1 MSERFTAPELSKL
14 YPQAGMHTQWPG
26 KGVAG
31 DPVFDQFFASQVEDM
46 SNLVALEDLNRS
58 AGIALLDKIGP
69 KGMGH
74 GHSFKGMFRN
84 VSAGPTMSNN
94 RLFAGMN
101 RILKWRCAKKSAD
114 HQN

>member
-1 MSERFTAPELSKL
+1 MKHDR
-14 YPQAGMHTQWPG
+14 
-26 KGVAG
+26 
-31 DPVFDQFFASQVEDM
+31 DM
-46 SNLVALEDLNRS
+46 ILAQNHV
-58 AGIALLDKIGP
+58 LLDKIGP

-84 VSAGPTMSNN
+84 VSAGPTMSTN

-101 RILKWRCAKKSAD
+101 RSLKGRCAKKSAD